1 MVRLS
6 RRPRR
11 PRLRRSTPRL
21 RGRSINRMLPNMLTL
36 FALCA
41 GLTAIRFALDQQWQA
56 AVIAIVI
63 AAVFD
68 MLDGRVAR
76 LLNVTSPLG
85 AQLDSLSDFAS
96 FGVAPALV
104 LYLWLLNDLG
114 NLGWIVALTYCICAA
129 LRLARFNV
137 SLGDAPTRPPW
148 AYNYFTGM
156 PSPAAAAVAL
166 LPLVLGFLI
175 GKDVIPAL
183 PVAIWLLAVGGMMI
197 STLPTFSFKG
207 GRVPERYVPLV
218 LVGIGLTAAG
228 LFNATWL
235 TLMVLGVLYL
245 ATLPLAMR
253 QFHKLQAEAERMQGL
268 ESAGDGDP
276 AGGAQEGP
284 SLDAAPDETG
294 PGQTGRTGA

>member
-1 MVRLS
+1 MVRLPR
-6 RRPRR
+6 RRPIR
-11 PRLRRSTPRL
+11 RRSTPRL
-21 RGRSINRMLPNMLTL
+21 RGLSINRMLPNMLTL

-41 GLTAIRFALDQQWQA
+41 GLTAIRFALDERWQA

-96 FGVAPALV
+96 FGVAPALT
-104 LYLWLLNDLG
+104 LYLWVLHDLG

-137 SLGDAPTRPPW
+137 NLGDGPAHPPW

-156 PSPAAAAVAL
+156 PSPAGAGVAL
-166 LPLVLGFLI
+166 LPLILSLQI
-175 GKDVIPAL
+175 GSDVIPSIV
-183 PVAIWLLAVGGMMI
+183 VAAWLLAVGGMMI

-235 TLMVLGVLYL
+235 TLTVLGGLYL
-245 ATLPLAMR
+245 ATLPLSWR
-253 QFHKLQAEAERMQGL
+253 QYSKLQAEAERMQGL
-268 ESAGDGDP
+268 EP
-276 AGGAQEGP
+276 AQEPPPDEPPP
-284 SLDAAPDETG
+284 SDEPPPPAAP
-294 PGQTGRTGA
+294 